1 MRRISFGVFTL
12 AAVAL
17 MLSPAARAGSVLRVA
32 MTLADI
38 PLTTGQ
44 SSQGGEGQRFIGVT
58 LYDALINWDLSKRDE
73 VAKLVPG
80 LATSWSVDEA
90 SNTVWTFKLR
100 PNVKFHDGSTFNA
113 DAVLFNIDKVRT
125 KDAPQF
131 DPAQAAQAS
140 TFVAPLKSWR
150 KIDDLA
156 VELTTDK
163 PNAALPYLMAAFAIS
178 SPTRWEEMRR
188 SWAKVADK
196 PSGTGPWILERL
208 VPRERAELV
217 RNPNY
222 WDPARVPKSD
232 RLILLA
238 MPDASSRVAALLAG
252 SVDWI
257 EAPAP
262 DSVPKLKSAGMQI
275 VTNMYPHIWPYQL
288 SYIGDSPM
296 KDIRVRKAL
305 NLAIDRDGLVKLL
318 GGLAMPAKGQVA
330 PSSPW
335 FGKPTFDITY
345 DPEQAK
351 KLLTEA
357 GYGPKHPLKVKFLI
371 STAGS
376 GQMQPLP
383 MNEFIQENLRDVGVE
398 VTLDA
403 MEWEALRA
411 RRRAGADAPENAG
424 AHGLNNSWG
433 YVEPINGLI
442 GIASSKFRPPVG
454 YNWGAFSDPVAD
466 GLADDA
472 LRAFVPKEQDEI
484 LARLHAYI
492 VDQAMWIWV
501 VHDLNPRAMSPKVRG
516 FVQAQA
522 WVQDLTPVY
531 VGE

>member
-1 MRRISFGVFTL
+1 MRRKIIGIL
-12 AAVAL
+12 ALATIAL
-17 MLSPAARAGSVLRVA
+17 MLAPAAWAGSVLRVA

-58 LYDALINWDLSKRDE
+58 LYDALVNWDLSKRDE

-80 LATSWSVDEA
+80 LAESWSVDEA

-100 PNVKFHDGSTFNA
+100 PNVKFHDGSNFNA
-113 DAVLFNIDKVRT
+113 DAVLFNFDKVKT

-140 TFVAPLKSWR
+140 TFVAPIKSWR
-150 KIDDLA
+150 KIDDLT

-163 PNAALPYLMAAFAIS
+163 PNAVVPYLMASFAMS
-178 SPTRWEEMRR
+178 SPARWEEMGR

-238 MPDASSRVAALLAG
+238 MPDASSRVAALLSG

-275 VTNMYPHIWPYQL
+275 VTNVYPHIWPYQL
-288 SYIGDSPM
+288 SYFGDSPM

-330 PSSPW
+330 SSSPW
-335 FGKPTFDITY
+335 FGKPNFDITY

-383 MNEFIQENLRDVGVE
+383 MNEFIQENLRDIGVE